1 MWLVPPCDLL
11 PAPFY
16 PSFFFFSYSFLPSF
30 FCGLGRRLQTVLY
43 TTFDVTGLLVPGAV
57 NHVGALLG
65 TYKWGYTDQ
74 WVNMTAVGGPDGARV
89 LILRL
94 VVRQS
99 CNLAILQS
107 YNLEASVLRG
117 VIAFLS
123 PCSRLSAL
131 VSNFMHGG
139 EYQADG
145 EYQACPCH
153 AHAYRLLIGLVIA
166 IRWVVPDSRLQ
177 VQ

>member
-1 MWLVPPCDLL
+1 M
-11 PAPFY
+11 
-16 PSFFFFSYSFLPSF
+16 
-30 FCGLGRRLQTVLY
+30 QTVLY

-117 VIAFLS
+117 GNRISQPVFPPL
-123 PCSRLSAL
+123 CSSFELHAW
-131 VSNFMHGG
+131 GG
-139 EYQADG
+139 IPG
-145 EYQACPCH
+145 RWSTKH
-153 AHAYRLLIGLVIA
+153 AHAMPMPIVC
-166 IRWVVPDSRLQ
+166 
-177 VQ
+177 